1 MQSAQTSSLTIATAL
16 TMQFTKITSVLGTVS
31 FPSVIQ
37 YYFAELDALANATSR
52 SFDIIMGGYLP
63 TPVNPYND
71 TGSAFQAD
79 GFYYSNYTF
88 DASFKIEL
96 QPTNQSAWSPI
107 LNAFEAYLM
116 FPLTFAAPTYK
127 PDGE

>member
-16 TMQFTKITSVLGTVS
+16 TMQFTSVTKFFKTVS
-31 FPSVIQ
+31 CPSLIQ

-52 SFDIIMGGYLP
+52 SFDMIMGGYLP
-63 TPVNPYND
+63 SPVNPYND
-71 TGSAFQAD
+71 TGGAFRAD
-79 GFYYSNYTF
+79 VYYYSNYTF